1 MQPLIS
7 VPSPVRLCAPP
18 PTSRPA
24 SRSRGWHP
32 SPARIGSRPLS
43 ESLPSEGVPIPQ
55 RPSRPDRRGRPVSAR
70 DRHPSR
76 LLPRASRFRI
86 VRVGSIR
93 ASRFRI
99 VRVGSIR
106 ASRFRIV
113 RVGPICAF
121 RRPVVPLALLALPG
135 SHRAIDRGPRCCQCP
150 CRAVGR
156 SRLPM

>member
-24 SRSRGWHP
+24 SRSRGWHQ

-99 VRVGSIR
+99 VRVG
-106 ASRFRIV
+106 
-113 RVGPICAF
+113 PICAF
-121 RRPVVPLALLALPG
+121 RRPAVPLALLALPG